1 MWQMKIRKT
10 LFLKQIKITGRYYW
24 YHEFDFTIPQEK
36 IVKLKY
42 SIENVV
48 NQKSVTPKHD
58 IICCAKFHQNEKQTS
73 STF

>member
-1 MWQMKIRKT
+1 MNLT
-10 LFLKQIKITGRYYW
+10 L
-24 YHEFDFTIPQEK
+24 TIPQEK

-58 IICCAKFHQNEKQTS
+58 IICCAKFNQNEKQTS